1 MENNSS
7 PNHSDY
13 KPKYFNLLDEED
25 QEQYTRLRSTL
36 SSHICRNRRGK
47 RLETFAEM
55 LNAIKTFCI
64 HGDDDDW
71 KRCLVCGVCW
81 LSNGIAINTRQLG
94 LLIDKCKSSIN
105 GSLQKMGYSTLQ
117 SRSESA
123 GPLIEAIPELK
134 NNFAELREWTVRLFL
149 ARTPQPNLP
158 NYNVATN
165 FPFASPAPQRA
176 QCYGYPSNPQEF
188 PIYANGRNINNM
200 SQPNFNNYNFVS
212 PSNSMPLQPQQIQQ
226 MQQMHQSNI
235 PPIPHMQSLNH
246 FTQIPQ
252 IQQLPQHMMQMPP
265 PVMQPTLNSQIPQI
279 NSNQMNN
286 NPNYQYGQNVKPEFS
301 IYNNNLNNTTSNNNM
316 QSISNNSNNYTN
328 NHDNSVNADMNNN
341 NNSNNNNAN
350 NSPNNANSMNSDVLD
365 FQQQDLN
372 NNYSDFFDDPFAL
385 TPNFLM
391 SDDQNENNSQDP
403 FDPNYTM

>member
-13 KPKYFNLLDEED
+13 KPKYFNLLNEED

-64 HGDDDDW
+64 KGDSDDW

-123 GPLIEAIPELK
+123 GPLAEAIPELK
-134 NNFAELREWTVRLFL
+134 NNFSELREWTVRLFL

-158 NYNVATN
+158 NYNVTTN

-188 PIYANGRNINNM
+188 PLYAGSQGLKNM
-200 SQPNFNNYNFVS
+200 SQPNLTNYSFLS
-212 PSNSMPLQPQQIQQ
+212 PSPSMPIQ
-226 MQQMHQSNI
+226 HQNIQTNI
-235 PPIPHMQSLNH
+235 PSIP
-246 FTQIPQ
+246 QIPQ
-252 IQQLPQHMMQMPP
+252 MSSLHQLPINQVQPHIY
-265 PVMQPTLNSQIPQI
+265 QPTNPQFSQIGQPHQQMV
-279 NSNQMNN
+279 SNG
-286 NPNYQYGQNVKPEFS
+286 NYQYAPNVNSNYNMFNQNINNQSHPISNPNNDFNQPVTNNPTDQT
-301 IYNNNLNNTTSNNNM
+301 NNNGNNNIDCLDSNN
-316 QSISNNSNNYTN
+316 
-328 NHDNSVNADMNNN
+328 
-341 NNSNNNNAN
+341 
-350 NSPNNANSMNSDVLD
+350 
-365 FQQQDLN
+365 
-372 NNYSDFFDDPFAL
+372 SDFFDDPFAL
-385 TPNFLM
+385 PPHFLM
-391 SDDQNENNSQDP
+391 SDDPNENGNQDP
-403 FDPNYTM
+403 FDPGYTM

>member
-7 PNHSDY
+7 PNHSDF
-13 KPKYFNLLDEED
+13 KPKYFNLLNEED

-55 LNAIKTFCI
+55 LNAIKSFCI
-64 HGDDDDW
+64 KGDSDDW

-123 GPLIEAIPELK
+123 GPLTEAIPELK
-134 NNFAELREWTVRLFL
+134 NNFTELREWTVRLFL

-158 NYNVATN
+158 NYNVTTN

-188 PIYANGRNINNM
+188 PIYVGQGLKNISQPNLTNYSYISPSPSMPIQQQQMQSNFPTIPQIPSMNSLHQMPQMHQPIGQLPPQMQTPVNPQMNQINLLQQMGSNGSFQYGQNSNSNYNMYNQNINN
-200 SQPNFNNYNFVS
+200 SNQPINNFNNYN
-212 PSNSMPLQPQQIQQ
+212 QPV
-226 MQQMHQSNI
+226 N
-235 PPIPHMQSLNH
+235 NNE
-246 FTQIPQ
+246 T
-252 IQQLPQHMMQMPP
+252 
-265 PVMQPTLNSQIPQI
+265 
-279 NSNQMNN
+279 NN
-286 NPNYQYGQNVKPEFS
+286 NPTDS
-301 IYNNNLNNTTSNNNM
+301 T
-316 QSISNNSNNYTN
+316 
-328 NHDNSVNADMNNN
+328 N
-341 NNSNNNNAN
+341 NNSNLN
-350 NSPNNANSMNSDVLD
+350 PDGLD
-365 FQQQDLN
+365 FQQQDSN
-372 NNYSDFFDDPFAL
+372 NSYNDFFDDPFAL
-385 TPNFLM
+385 APNFLM
-391 SDDQNENNSQDP
+391 SDDQNENNNQDP
-403 FDPNYTM
+403 FDPGYQI